1 MISKFEIP
9 LSKFVDDF
17 RLRVI
22 YTPEDPASIFINETE
37 VNRAGLQLTGYFEG
51 FENNCTQIIGKT
63 EMAYIRNLD
72 PEVLYER
79 VDTLF
84 GFKPPMVVF
93 SGNIEI
99 PDFIRQAA
107 KRHGVP
113 LLLSDLPTAELLQ
126 ALIVAL
132 NTGLAPRITRHGVLM
147 EVHGEGVLILGES
160 GIGKSETAVELL
172 ARGHRLI
179 ADDAVEIRRVS
190 SRSLI
195 GSSPSN
201 IRHFMELRGIGI
213 INARRIFGMSAVKM
227 SETVDMIVQLEH
239 WDEKKHYDRMGMTE
253 EYMQVLG
260 VKVSTITVPVRPG
273 RNLAVIIE
281 VAVLNH
287 RLKKT
292 GYVPAVEL
300 MRHLGMPDDL
310 VKRDELMIED
320 DSWNIK

>member
-1 MISKFEIP
+1 MISKFKIP
-9 LSKFVDDF
+9 LSKIIDDF

-22 YTPEDPASIFINETE
+22 YTPDDPKNIFINETE

-63 EMAYIRNLD
+63 EMAYISNLD
-72 PEVLYER
+72 PEVLYQR
-79 VDTLF
+79 VETLF

-93 SGNIEI
+93 SGNIKI

-126 ALIVAL
+126 ALIGAL

-190 SRSLI
+190 SRSLV

-201 IRHFMELRGIGI
+201 IRHFMELRGIGV

-227 SETVDMIVQLEH
+227 SETVDMIVQFEH
-239 WDEKKHYDRMGMTE
+239 WDERKHYDRMGMTE

-260 VKVSTITVPVRPG
+260 VRVPTITVPVRPG

-281 VAVLNH
+281 VAVLNQ

-300 MRHLGMPDDL
+300 MRHLGVPEEL
-310 VKRDELMIED
+310 VVRDEHIIED
-320 DSWNIK
+320 DTWDA

>member
-1 MISKFEIP
+1 
-9 LSKFVDDF
+9 
-17 RLRVI
+17 
-22 YTPEDPASIFINETE
+22 
-37 VNRAGLQLTGYFEG
+37 
-51 FENNCTQIIGKT
+51 
-63 EMAYIRNLD
+63 MAYISNLD
-72 PEVLYER
+72 PEVLYQR
-79 VDTLF
+79 VETLF

-93 SGNIEI
+93 SGNIKI

-126 ALIVAL
+126 ALIGAL

-190 SRSLI
+190 SRSLV

-201 IRHFMELRGIGI
+201 IRHFMELRGIGV

-227 SETVDMIVQLEH
+227 SETVDMIVQFEH
-239 WDEKKHYDRMGMTE
+239 WDERKHYDRMGMTE

-260 VKVSTITVPVRPG
+260 VRVPTITVPVRPG

-281 VAVLNH
+281 VAVLNQ

-300 MRHLGMPDDL
+300 MRHLGVPEEL
-310 VKRDELMIED
+310 VVRDEHIIED
-320 DSWNIK
+320 DTWDA

>member
-1 MISKFEIP
+1 VISKFKIP
-9 LSKFVDDF
+9 LSKIIDDF

-22 YTPEDPASIFINETE
+22 YTPDDPKNIFINETE

-63 EMAYIRNLD
+63 EMAYISNLD
-72 PEVLYER
+72 PEVLYQR
-79 VDTLF
+79 VETLF

-93 SGNIEI
+93 SGNIKI

-126 ALIVAL
+126 ALIGAL

-190 SRSLI
+190 SRSLV

-201 IRHFMELRGIGI
+201 IRHFMELRGIGV

-227 SETVDMIVQLEH
+227 SETVDMIVQFEH
-239 WDEKKHYDRMGMTE
+239 WDERKHYDRMGMTE

-260 VKVSTITVPVRPG
+260 VRVPTITVPVRPG

-281 VAVLNH
+281 VAVLNQ

-300 MRHLGMPDDL
+300 MRHLGVPEEL
-310 VKRDELMIED
+310 VVRDEHIIED
-320 DSWNIK
+320 DTWDA